1 MREEHYQHAEYSN
14 LRKGF
19 TPTRTSYYKINNALM
34 RRRKLILSM
43 HYIRALG
50 LKLMFF
56 KKNLKKLFSEIN
68 NVLNLLLNMLR
79 SAIVLAL

>member
-1 MREEHYQHAEYSN
+1 
-14 LRKGF
+14 
-19 TPTRTSYYKINNALM
+19 M